1 MTRDNLKLQ
10 DFRDALGLENL
21 IKEPTGFEEKNATC
35 IEHIL
40 TNQKQLFMKS
50 RTFFT
55 SMSDFHALMSDFRAS
70 RISNTSIMKL
80 TYVKGNPKIK
90 FHKNYKKFHNDLFHA
105 ENGIRNLTDSTC
117 TSF

>member
-21 IKEPTGFEEKNATC
+21 IKEPTGFEGKNATC

-40 TNQKQLFMKS
+40 TYQKQLFMKS
-50 RTFFT
+50 RIFIT
-55 SMSDFHALMSDFRAS
+55 SMSDFHAL
-70 RISNTSIMKL
+70 NTSIMKL